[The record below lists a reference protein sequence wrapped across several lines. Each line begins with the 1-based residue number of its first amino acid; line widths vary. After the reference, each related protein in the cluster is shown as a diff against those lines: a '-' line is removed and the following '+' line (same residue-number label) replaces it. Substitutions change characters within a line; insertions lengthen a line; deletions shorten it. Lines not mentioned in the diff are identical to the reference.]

1 MRTISDFIMEQ
12 ETSVESYAGGSNED
26 IIKCY
31 TEMAALTALVECYVE
46 HATIMEYCDDCGISN
61 PSIFTESDSKD
72 SLLSRAG
79 NTIKHW
85 ASSVWE
91 MLTAVV
97 KGIVRTVTGV
107 NYKNISEALAKYE
120 PDAEFTFDTRKIKS
134 AYCAGKLID
143 IINDFKELLKDD
155 AKFTASDIN
164 KKNGSFQNIKD
175 RLEKVRDTVKM
186 IEDNK
191 GTGMNVTVQETR
203 DILDELERAD
213 IPSSGK
219 KLLKEIEFNKK
230 NITKSKKDDSVD
242 KESVKAIKSLAND
255 LVKTFDKWHTEFL
268 DTMHEILKIAKKE
281 EKLGKR
287 AMKTGGAMSDFA
299 TEGYYF
305 V

>member
-91 MLTAVV
+91 MITAVV
-97 KGIVRTVTGV
+97 KGIVRTVSGV
-107 NYKNISEALAKYE
+107 NYKNISTALAKYE
-120 PDAEFTFDTRKIKS
+120 PDAELTFNAEKLKS
-134 AYCAGKLID
+134 GYGAGKLIE

-164 KKNGSFQNIKD
+164 KKNGSFQDIKN
-175 RLEKVRDTVKM
+175 RLERVRDDVDSFKGR
-186 IEDNK
+186 K
-191 GTGMNVTVQETR
+191 GTGINVTVQEVR
-203 DILDELERAD
+203 DQIDDLERAD
-213 IPSSGK
+213 IPSSGR

-230 NITKSKKDDSVD
+230 NITKSNKDDSVD

-268 DTMHEILKIAKKE
+268 DTMHEVLKIVKKE
-281 EKLGKR
+281 EKLTKR
-287 AMKTGGAMSDFA
+287 ADKAGAAMSDFA